1 MLFVLKQ
8 ARKKKLFIITI
19 LLHSVCFIPL
29 FKNLKQHYYFF
40 LLDWMAAIKMNFLP
54 QLTLLFQTT
63 LIRLFS
69 GMEMNEVY

>member
-8 ARKKKLFIITI
+8 ARIKLFINTI

-40 LLDWMAAIKMNFLP
+40 ARLDATIKMNFLP
-54 QLTLLFQTT
+54 QLTLLFQAI
-63 LIRLFS
+63 LIS
-69 GMEMNEVY
+69 SQEWK